1 MNWEVAKKDKM
12 RDQQRVT
19 DLQDNMSNDLSLQ
32 QQM

>member
-1 MNWEVAKKDKM
+1 MNWEVAKEDKM

-19 DLQDNMSNDLSLQ
+19 DLQENMSNDLSLQ

>member
-1 MNWEVAKKDKM
+1 MNWKVAKEDKM

-19 DLQDNMSNDLSLQ
+19 DLQENMSNDLSLQ

>member
-1 MNWEVAKKDKM
+1 MNWEGAKKDKM